1 MVLAHGL
8 FLPFSTCFKNNHG
21 NRASLKEGAKSLP
34 IALSIVNQELH
45 ETVVYDAT
53 GRKNVISTCDARGR
67 NNPILMNDLYL
78 SMELEKPFS
87 LL

>member
-1 MVLAHGL
+1 MALSRGL
-8 FLPFSTCFKNNHG
+8 FLPLSTCFKNNHG
-21 NRASLKEGAKSLP
+21 TRASLKEGAKSLP

-45 ETVVYDAT
+45 ETIVYDAR
-53 GRKNVISTCDARGR
+53 GRKNVIATSDARGR

-78 SMELEKPFS
+78 SMDLEKPFS